1 MNQKPSQA
9 KALHFIAREQPS
21 HPRRLWLLPVAI
33 GFLFLIA
40 FLLVK
45 YLPCEPVTAL
55 GVAGMVRKRGAG
67 LCEVCGKHLE
77 SVGYSRCSAHAARPI
92 VSVEP
97 RGKVIRG
104 SELDDVTEDRRII
117 GGQW

>member
-9 KALHFIAREQPS
+9 KALHFIAREQPN

-33 GFLFLIA
+33 GLLFLIA

-97 RGKVIRG
+97 RGKVILG
-104 SELDDVTEDRRII
+104 SELDDVEENRRVW
-117 GGQW
+117 G